1 MILKRFWKLIALSL
15 VIIIVLVTY
24 FIYTSLVVAK
34 QFPELTLK
42 TIDGDKSVM
51 NDVLLVGE
59 YDGKSNYSTV
69 TVSTEGSVYRGQMS
83 FFENLESPFAI
94 NNATKLK
101 EKYRNF
107 MRGKW
112 IYTGNFFENDE
123 FVAYV
128 TVKSTSSRLHYEDAE
143 NYFYVDV
150 LNKETNKSNSFEIK
164 IPGQGLYYDIVVS
177 DVQLVNGELK
187 VLTESNHYGNA
198 GRYVREL
205 MVYTIDIS
213 SHKIS
218 ADDPLLVSES
228 VEDANNWEDIM
239 FLNDSEDIS
248 EQKFYFLQKDQNRRE
263 VEGTELET
271 EIVDNEPTEI
281 SVVNRSFYLYDL
293 ESKELQEVIFDKE
306 IANELLDAR
315 TWGFVQ
321 DRQVYLVYEL
331 ENTVTILE
339 INEQDLSVQSKAKFN
354 LDDSGFRGLSNL
366 TIVNDKMYAIGNK
379 DDVNSG
385 KVFVGAIHN
394 GEVLFEGEIGME
406 NPDEE
411 NEEHELRF
419 YRLIMN

>member
-218 ADDPLLVSES
+218 ADDTLLVSES

-263 VEGTELET
+263 VEGNELET
-271 EIVDNEPTEI
+271 EIVDNEPTEL

>member
-15 VIIIVLVTY
+15 VIITVLVTY

-59 YDGKSNYSTV
+59 YDGKSNYSAV

-128 TVKSTSSRLHYEDAE
+128 AVKSTSSRLHYEDAE

-164 IPGQGLYYDIVVS
+164 IPGQGHYYDIVVS

-187 VLTESNHYGNA
+187 VLTESNHYGNN

-218 ADDPLLVSES
+218 ADDTLLVSES
-228 VEDANNWEDIM
+228 IEDANNWEDIM

-263 VEGTELET
+263 VEDTELET

-293 ESKELQEVIFDKE
+293 ESKELQEVTFDKE

-354 LDDSGFRGLSNL
+354 LDDSGFQGLSNL
-366 TIVNDKMYAIGNK
+366 TIVNDKMYAIGYK
-379 DDVNSG
+379 DDVNSV

-394 GEVLFEGEIGME
+394 GEVLFEGEIVME

-411 NEEHELRF
+411 NGEHELRF